1 MMTWTKR
8 FTKFRKQSDSR
19 KYLKL
24 ITSEGISGGMLGSIL
39 GGPFLTGFMLY
50 LGASSAQIGFALA
63 IPAFA
68 NLAQIFTAIITHN
81 VDNRRAYVFG
91 YGVLYR
97 VLWVLTGLIPFVLPQ
112 SYWVYTFI
120 TLYLLSYLCSN
131 IAGVIWA
138 SLISDMI
145 PAQVRGRYMGIRN
158 TIVGGLAALAVLAGG
173 QLLELFSK
181 QNGFIVLYAIA
192 AVCMVWNGYHLFNYP
207 NLPFE
212 KSQESQKLKLL
223 VKPLRDRSFLR
234 ATLFLA
240 AWIFFQNMA
249 VPLFSYVMQD
259 VLTISIQWVTIITT
273 IQMVVM
279 MASYY
284 VWGNLNAKYGTKRV
298 LLWTL
303 PIISAACMLWGA
315 IAWLPAIPVLILVH
329 MLLGVGTGGFTQL
342 TFNFTIEEAP
352 GSERTIYV
360 AVFAALTGFTGFLG
374 PILGGEIYRKMSAMP
389 FWLEH
394 YGFSAGMGLVLLGLA
409 LTAGRSMLSSNRKSF
424 SRATG
429 LRKQQ
434 EELVS

>member
-1 MMTWTKR
+1 
-8 FTKFRKQSDSR
+8 
-19 KYLKL
+19 
-24 ITSEGISGGMLGSIL
+24 MLGSIL